1 MTIQELV
8 NVMEKHVKRFSVY
21 YDEDALEL
29 DTSNPIIMAGI
40 GRLTVDSV
48 DPIPVDGGVTVYIHP
63 AVKIL

>member
-8 NVMEKHVKRFSVY
+8 NVMEKHVKKFSVY

-48 DPIPVDGGVTVYIHP
+48 DPIIIDGGVTVYIHP